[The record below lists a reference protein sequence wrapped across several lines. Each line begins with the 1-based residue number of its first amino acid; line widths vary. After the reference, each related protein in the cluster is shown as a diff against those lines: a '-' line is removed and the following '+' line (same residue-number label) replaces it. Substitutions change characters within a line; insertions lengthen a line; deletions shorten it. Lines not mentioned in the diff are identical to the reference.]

1 MRILCFALA
10 ALIAVSSPAGA
21 FCGFYVATLDEPLT
35 NKASRVVLVHQDGHT
50 LVTMASDV
58 HGDPKEFA
66 LVIPV
71 PTVIRRE
78 QVRIVKPE
86 TVEHLADYTKPRLVQ
101 YFDPDPCAPPFSAM
115 SAMALPTPMAAM
127 PQILRKA
134 DVRIEAAFSVE
145 EYDIK
150 VLAAADSRRPDR
162 LAEPQR
168 LPHSAG
174 RRPGDHQLPAP
185 GHAFLRGQGE
195 PRPHAQ

>member
-1 MRILCFALA
+1 MRILSLAVTAMFALA
-10 ALIAVSSPAGA
+10 PPANA
-21 FCGFYVATLDEPLT
+21 FCGFYVATSDEPLT

-101 YFDPDPCAPPFSAM
+101 YFDPDPCAPTYRGVY
-115 SAMALPTPMAAM
+115 LPEAA
-127 PQILRKA
+127 PAPAIAAVSRA
-134 DVRIEAAFSVE
+134 SPVRVEAAFSVE

-150 VLAAADSRRPDR
+150 VLAAADSNGLVD
-162 LAEPQR
+162 
-168 LPHSAG
+168 
-174 RRPGDHQLPAP
+174 
-185 GHAFLRGQGE
+185 
-195 PRPHAQ
+195 